1 MSLLSL
7 FFEVGAKRL
16 VSGLNSAG
24 AILLP
29 DLNQEDSLTIDLSVV
44 QRTNNITPPFFSYVD
59 IANYALF
66 IAVGTVGSVNA
77 SQNTWTKNTDNTVFS
92 GVLPLNTSGINS
104 LADGAQQIFEIR
116 LFDGTSYFRCQQLV
130 TVKKSIALSGALAV
144 PADDTALGAAE
155 ASQIYVPYEL
165 PAGRGL
171 TFTSPDG
178 TKKQMLFLDNDNTP
192 RWVDLS

>member
-7 FFEVGAKRL
+7 LFEVGSKRL
-16 VSGLNSAG
+16 VSSLTNSAPF
-24 AILLP
+24 LLP
-29 DLNQEDSLTIDLSVV
+29 ELNQEDSLTIDLSVV

-66 IAVGTVGSVNA
+66 IAVGTVGNVNA
-77 SQNTWTKNTDNTVFS
+77 SQNTWTKNTENTTFS
-92 GVLPLNTSGINS
+92 GVLPLNTNGINS

-130 TVKKSIALSGALAV
+130 TIKKSIALSGALAV

-155 ASQIYVPYEL
+155 AAQIYVPYE
-165 PAGRGL
+165 PAAGRGL

-178 TKKQMLFLDNDNTP
+178 TKKQLLYLDNDGTP
-192 RWVDLS
+192 RWLNLT